1 MKNDELSACMPA
13 NLARRSLLFVPG
25 SRVDRIAKALN
36 SEADAIIIDLEDAV
50 ELSMKDS
57 VRESVVEFLGRVD
70 RTSCS
75 KEIFVRIN
83 SIRSSD
89 GMRDLLALV
98 GAPLDGWDGVVL
110 PKVQSEGE
118 VEQVAAI
125 LDEQQHPALI
135 GALIETVEGL
145 DNINKIAAASD
156 RMDFLMFGGADFAG
170 DLGVELERLP
180 LEYARIRIIHAAAR
194 YGLASVEMPWVR
206 LSDAGGYED
215 DVEYCF
221 ALGFDS
227 RAAIHPSQIRAI
239 HKRLKPSAENVS
251 RAKMIFEAYQKSDG
265 GVFVV
270 DGRLVERPLVLSAQK
285 ILARAAATAA
295 KDGA

>member
-1 MKNDELSACMPA
+1 MKNNELSACMPA

-36 SEADAIIIDLEDAV
+36 SEADAIIIDLEDAI

-98 GAPLDGWDGVVL
+98 GAPLDGLDGVVL

-125 LDEQQHPALI
+125 LDEQQHPASI
-135 GALIETVEGL
+135 GALIETVE
-145 DNINKIAAASD
+145 DWTTSTK
-156 RMDFLMFGGADFAG
+156 
-170 DLGVELERLP
+170 
-180 LEYARIRIIHAAAR
+180 
-194 YGLASVEMPWVR
+194 
-206 LSDAGGYED
+206 
-215 DVEYCF
+215 
-221 ALGFDS
+221 
-227 RAAIHPSQIRAI
+227 
-239 HKRLKPSAENVS
+239 
-251 RAKMIFEAYQKSDG
+251 
-265 GVFVV
+265 
-270 DGRLVERPLVLSAQK
+270 
-285 ILARAAATAA
+285 
-295 KDGA
+295 